1 MPATYTSE
9 MLAFSDNVLSFFMKG
24 GYSLRYEITF
34 GLVLLVVWCM
44 MQLAS
49 LLQKPNRILKKL
61 TSPEN
66 SPRAAGK
73 ESTLTARFGGSKVAD
88 VALTHPPIAQSKRID
103 QIDPALLRSPS
114 WLVPQ
119 VTQMCRA
126 QVQQAFALYRAALS
140 AGLKLQ
146 DVPQNDCENLFVA
159 LITSAIRTC
168 QMDEAMQFLR
178 DLRQQGLNVSTSLFC
193 SVAKLCTSKHLFA
206 ECLAVYDFLVEDPNF
221 LLMDRTIWSC
231 LLFCAIEVQAY
242 DRCAFF
248 FERLRAC
255 GVPSHKDYGNMVRLA
270 SLQGDWQLSV
280 RLVQDMRETSVE
292 LDSVIFNT
300 CLAACVGAGQVDR
313 ARLLIEEVQGTE
325 MLADVITYNTLMKG
339 YAKAGR
345 MDECFEVYKLLKTRS
360 VTASQVT
367 YGILLDGFI
376 NENQFDRAVQ
386 VFNIIVQEGC
396 TMNTVLYTTLIKG
409 FARAGVV
416 DHAMKVY
423 ERMRTERNVTPDLIT
438 FSILIKANCDADHL
452 EEGLKLLEAMITLNL
467 RPDEVVFNSLLA
479 GCAKQANAKLGKRLY
494 ADMLSCGIRPSNAT
508 FSILIRLF
516 HQCKILEDAVEML
529 RSEPGKH
536 KVDPEPRVF
545 LQLIQSCIRERQ
557 GRRAVEVYEML
568 AEQSSPTA
576 STHSNVITT
585 CVKLNMY
592 DTAAEILGI
601 AAAKRFRVDSR
612 DADALLDGAVRK
624 HKTQV
629 AQDIATSMTK
639 LNLTVGPKLQAA
651 LASQT

>member
-1 MPATYTSE
+1 MIV
-9 MLAFSDNVLSFFMKG
+9 FSDNVLSFFMKG

-34 GLVLLVVWCM
+34 GLVLLVVWCTM
-44 MQLAS
+44 RLAS
-49 LLQKPNRILKKL
+49 FLQTPNRSARKL
-61 TSPEN
+61 TSPED
-66 SPRAAGK
+66 SPCVLGT
-73 ESTLTARFGGSKVAD
+73 ESTLIAGCGRSKMAD
-88 VALTHPPIAQSKRID
+88 VALTSTLTSHSRRID
-103 QIDPALLRSPS
+103 QIDPALLRSPA

-126 QVQQAFALYRAALS
+126 QVQQAFALYRAALN

-146 DVPQNDCENLFVA
+146 DVPPNDCQDLFVA

-168 QMDEAMQFLR
+168 QMDEAMQFFR
-178 DLRQQGLNVSTSLFC
+178 DLRQQSLGVSTGLFC

-206 ECLAVYDFLVEDPNF
+206 ECLAVYDFLAEDPNF

-242 DRCAFF
+242 ERGAFF

-255 GVPSHKDYGNMVRLA
+255 GVPSQKDYGNMVRLA

-280 RLVQDMRETSVE
+280 RLVQDMRETSVD
-292 LDSVIFNT
+292 LDSVMFNT
-300 CLAACVGAGQVDR
+300 CLAACVVAGQVDK
-313 ARLLIEEVQGTE
+313 ARLLIEEVHGTGA
-325 MLADVITYNTLMKG
+325 LADTITYNTLMKG
-339 YAKAGR
+339 YVKAGR
-345 MDECFEVYKLLKTRS
+345 MDECFEVFKLLKTRN
-360 VTASQVT
+360 VTPSQVT

-376 NENQFDRAVQ
+376 NDNQFDRAVE
-386 VFNIIVQEGC
+386 VFSIIVAEGC
-396 TMNTVLYTTLIKG
+396 AMNTVLYTTLIKG

-423 ERMRTERNVTPDLIT
+423 ERMCTERNVTPDLIT

-452 EEGLKLLEAMITLNL
+452 EEGLKLLEAMISLNL
-467 RPDEVVFNSLLA
+467 RPDEVVFNSLLG

-516 HQCKILEDAVEML
+516 HQCKILEDAVELL
-529 RSEPGKH
+529 RSEPANH
-536 KVDPEPRVF
+536 KVDLEPRIF

-612 DADALLDGAVRK
+612 DAYALLDGAVRK

-629 AQDIATSMTK
+629 AQDIATSMAQ
-639 LNLTVGPKLQAA
+639 LSLAVDPKLQAA
-651 LASQT
+651 LASQA